1 MKMWDLIIVL
11 SVLFVNCWVSQ
22 IATSMFTAYAH
33 VEGKPFDGSSI
44 IRSRGH
50 IFFQKQ
56 KSPEKSM
63 YYSYVLTYTHLTIN
77 SVVLIKVREFQVNIK
92 IS

>member
-1 MKMWDLIIVL
+1 MGLVTVL
-11 SVLFVNCWVSQ
+11 SVLFVNFWASQ
-22 IATSMFTAYAH
+22 IATSKFIPFAH

-50 IFFQKQ
+50 IFYQKQ
-56 KSPEKSM
+56 ESPEKSM

-92 IS
+92 IR